1 MIFFSGNHKGG
12 QVGGVYGKEH
22 HGEQRP
28 DTGHE
33 PGKGSKIDFL

>member
-22 HGEQRP
+22 YGEQRP
-28 DTGHE
+28 DAGHE
-33 PGKGSKIDFL
+33 PGKGSMISYM